1 MNEDR
6 KTNEDEGRDLP
17 GLPDPSGESAS
28 GGPEALLALVLGK
41 PGTAEPAG
49 SPDESATAESA
60 ISKPAA
66 DEPAAAKLAAVPPL
80 ASGPADEEDALRD
93 LLHGVVVGLEPSG
106 DALDRLRRAV
116 PARRVRNRRILV
128 AAAAAVVVLGGA
140 VPVGLY
146 VTSATGA
153 NSDRSTMAGHGQQ
166 GGDSQ
171 NGSDLQQNG
180 SGKRPKPKRS
190 GKDKDG
196 KDGKDKGA
204 ENGGASASPTSPDGF
219 PSTGGTDV
227 TPPRAPSALPGTVGG
242 GLIPPPAS
250 SDVPTCTRSQVGVE
264 GGTRAPSAGGKVY
277 GSFKVTN
284 VSSRGCTVRG
294 PETLTA
300 VPASDGGAAVAVVSH
315 VTGDPATGLLPDPSV
330 EVTRMVLAPNAAY
343 EVKFAW
349 VPPEGG
355 CPGADGSGDGDTPE
369 GGSGDTTD
377 AEPGTD
383 TGQTQAETP
392 PLGAV
397 VSHTPTVSGPD
408 GPTTQTTIAEACSG
422 TVYRT
427 GVIPVR

>member
-1 MNEDR
+1 M
-6 KTNEDEGRDLP
+6 
-17 GLPDPSGESAS
+17 
-28 GGPEALLALVLGK
+28 
-41 PGTAEPAG
+41 
-49 SPDESATAESA
+49 
-60 ISKPAA
+60 
-66 DEPAAAKLAAVPPL
+66 
-80 ASGPADEEDALRD
+80 
-93 LLHGVVVGLEPSG
+93 
-106 DALDRLRRAV
+106 
-116 PARRVRNRRILV
+116 
-128 AAAAAVVVLGGA
+128 VVLGGA

-146 VTSATGA
+146 VTSAAGG
-153 NSDRSTMAGHGQQ
+153 NSDRSLTAGHGQQ

-171 NGSDLQQNG
+171 DGSDLQQNG

-190 GKDKDG
+190 SGKDKDG
-196 KDGKDKGA
+196 KDGKDKNA
-204 ENGGASASPTSPDGF
+204 ENGGASASPTSPDGRF

-250 SDVPTCTRSQVGVE
+250 SDAPTCTRSQVGVE
-264 GGTRAPSAGGKVY
+264 GSTRAPSAGGKVY

-284 VSSRGCTVRG
+284 VSSRSCTVRG

-330 EVTRMVLAPNAAY
+330 EATRMVLAPNAAY
-343 EVKFAW
+343 EVRFAW

-355 CPGADGSGDGDTPE
+355 CPGANGSGEGDTPE

-383 TGQTQAETP
+383 TGQTQAENP

-397 VSHTPTVSGPD
+397 VSHTPSVSGPD
-408 GPTTQTTIAEACSG
+408 GPTTQTTVAEACGG

-427 GVIPVR
+427 GVIPVG